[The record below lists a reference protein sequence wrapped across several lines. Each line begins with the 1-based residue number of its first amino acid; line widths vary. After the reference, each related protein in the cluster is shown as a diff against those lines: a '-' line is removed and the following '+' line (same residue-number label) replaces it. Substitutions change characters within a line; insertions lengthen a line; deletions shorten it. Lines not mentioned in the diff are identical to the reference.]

1 VSRSRPLRRIV
12 FAAGVSVLLATGAP
26 RALDA
31 QGVATAAISGIVTDD
46 SGRTVETANII
57 VVNRATGFR
66 WTSLSRH
73 DGRYTV
79 DGLEVGGPYSV
90 TISRIGFRP
99 QVRNDLTLTLGQTL
113 RVDVVLQA
121 ASITL
126 AAVTVLVE
134 VDPTFSPSR
143 TGVGSIVSD
152 SSLRRLPT
160 VNRDVYAFV
169 QLTPQI
175 ATWYGPSP
183 SAAGANTAFNSLLL
197 DGANERAFLGGNASG
212 AIWGGKPIS
221 LDAVKEYQVQ
231 LSPYDVR
238 QGNFSGAQ
246 INAVTKSG
254 TNDLQGSGFLYW
266 RNDQLA
272 RDEPFLRASPYD
284 RAQFG
289 FTLGGPIVHD
299 RVHFFVAGE
308 HQTLSAPAP
317 PASSRPDT
325 SDITRFVQLLAAH
338 GLTAGS
344 AGPISNTDPT
354 WNAFAR
360 LDAALPRWRSRA
372 VLELNYARADTNAFS
387 RPERAS
393 PTCRTDTCFPLSS
406 LGRDQRVTKLT
417 TVLRLSTNLASGAY
431 NEATISRTST
441 PLEITPNVREPLI
454 IVSVPSATGPGP
466 TRLAAGSIEFAQG
479 NRVPQESYEVSDN
492 FTWPMRA
499 HHITVGATVAAYHM
513 EPAQVMNAYGVWT
526 FANLD
531 SLQRGSALDYQV
543 TRDLGGGDVSLR
555 GSEYAFYAGDLWQA
569 GERLSLTF
577 GFRADVPI
585 LHGHPPYSAT
595 VDTAFGRRTDLVP
608 SGEGLLSP
616 RLGFNWRSSAA
627 RRQQVRGGAGLFAG
641 RPPMGWLVRAF
652 QNYGEGLMSV
662 HCVGNNAPPPF
673 PALPNY
679 QNPPTACA
687 SPGGVTP
694 GPVNLVADNL
704 KFPQVLRLS
713 LGYDRDLGW
722 GVVAT
727 VEGLYTKS
735 IHDFVFVN
743 QNLAGPLG
751 TDRHGRVLYG
761 RIDSLGH
768 AVPSLRDGRF
778 PEVFALE
785 NQSRNYS
792 YDLALRLQKDFS
804 NGVAA
809 SVAYGYS
816 RVRDVQSHR
825 FLAFKDDWQFGRT
838 LSGDQESRHL
848 GISDFD
854 QPHRLVIVG
863 TYTFPWPT
871 WSTDISL
878 YYLGSSGVPYTY
890 VATVDP
896 RFGDLNADGSNVNDA
911 IYVPA
916 SAFDTTEIRFA
927 GTPVSVDSQRQAFE
941 QFVSGTACLRHQ
953 RGRILE
959 RNSCRTPWVH
969 SLNVSV
975 RQAIPV
981 LRGHTL
987 TAELEIFNFLNL
999 LNRNWGLLR
1008 LPNKPF
1014 LPQVGLLQQVGETPG
1029 AASQAQPLFR
1039 FDARPRYDSN
1049 LAASYYQIQLA
1060 ARYTF

>member
-1 VSRSRPLRRIV
+1 MTWLARILALGILLGGGAAALR
-12 FAAGVSVLLATGAP
+12 
-26 RALDA
+26 A
-31 QGVATAAISGIVTDD
+31 QGAVTAAISGVVSDDGGRAVEAAEIV
-46 SGRTVETANII
+46 A
-57 VVNRATGFR
+57 VNRATGFR
-66 WTSLSRH
+66 WTSFSH
-73 DGRYTV
+73 GDGRYTV
-79 DGLEVGGPYSV
+79 DGLDVGGPYSV

-99 QVRNDLTLTLGQTL
+99 QVRGGITLTLGQTL

-121 ASITL
+121 ASITV
-126 AAVTVLVE
+126 APVTVVSE

-254 TNDLQGSGFLYW
+254 TNDLQGTGFFYW
-266 RNDQLA
+266 RNEQLA
-272 RDEPFLRASPYD
+272 RNEHFLRDSPYD

-299 RVHFFVAGE
+299 RIHFFVAGE
-308 HQTLSAPAP
+308 RQTLSAPAP
-317 PASSRPDT
+317 LASSPPDT
-325 SDITRFVQLLAAH
+325 SYVTRFVQVLTAH
-338 GLTAGS
+338 GLTPGS

-360 LDAALPRWRSRA
+360 VDAALPRWGSRA

-387 RPERAS
+387 RPEPAS
-393 PTCRTDTCFPLSS
+393 PNCRTITCFPLSS
-406 LGRDQRVTKLT
+406 LGRDQRVTKFT

-441 PLEITPNVREPLI
+441 PLEITPNAREPLI
-454 IVSVPSATGPGP
+454 LVSVPSVTGP
-466 TRLAAGSIEFAQG
+466 TRLGAGSIEFAQG

-492 FTWPMRA
+492 LTWPIGA
-499 HHITVGATVAAYHM
+499 HHVTVGATIAAYQI
-513 EPAQVMNAYGVWT
+513 EWAQVMNAYGVWQ
-526 FANLD
+526 FASLD
-531 SLQRGSALDYQV
+531 SLERGIAFDYLAI
-543 TRDLGGGDVSLR
+543 RDQGGGDVSLR
-555 GSEYAFYAGDLWQA
+555 GSDYGFYAGDRWQVSD
-569 GERLSLTF
+569 RLSLTF
-577 GFRADVPI
+577 GLRADVSI

-595 VDTAFGRRTDLVP
+595 VDTAFSRRTDLVP
-608 SGEGLLSP
+608 SGQGLLSP

-627 RRQQVRGGAGLFAG
+627 RREQVRGGAGLFAG

-652 QNYGEGLMSV
+652 QNYGEGLTSV
-662 HCVGNNAPPPF
+662 HCVGASPPPPF
-673 PALPNY
+673 PTLPDY
-679 QNPPTACA
+679 RNPPTACA
-687 SPGGVTP
+687 TPGGITP
-694 GPVNLVADNL
+694 GPVNLVDDKL

-713 LGYDRDLGW
+713 LGYDRDLAW

-735 IHDFVFVN
+735 IHDFLFVN

-751 TDRHGRVLYG
+751 IDRHGRVLYG
-761 RIDSLGH
+761 KIDSLGGH
-768 AVPSLRDGRF
+768 PSQRDARF
-778 PEVFALE
+778 SQVYALE

-792 YDLALRLQKDFS
+792 YNLALRLQKDFS

-825 FLAFKDDWQFGRT
+825 FLAFNDDWQFGRT
-838 LSGDQESRHL
+838 LSGNQMSKQL

-863 TYTFPWPT
+863 TYTFPWPN
-871 WSTDISL
+871 WRTDISL

-890 VATVDP
+890 VAKGD
-896 RFGDLNADGSNVNDA
+896 RGFGDLNADGSNMNDP

-916 SAFDTTEIRFA
+916 SAFDTAEIRFA
-927 GTPVSVDSQRQAFE
+927 VDSQRQAFE
-941 QFVSGTACLRHQ
+941 QFVSDTPCLRRQ

-969 SLNVSV
+969 TLNVSV

-981 LRGHTL
+981 MRGHTL
-987 TAELEIFNFLNL
+987 TAELEIFNLLNL

-1014 LPQVGLLQQVGETPG
+1014 LPQVGLLQQIGETPG
-1029 AASQAQPLFR
+1029 AASQAQPVFQ
-1039 FDARPRYDSN
+1039 FDAPPRYNSDF
-1049 LAASYYQIQLA
+1049 AASYYQMQLA
-1060 ARYTF
+1060 ARYSF